1 METIYFPGCTA
12 AYRQQDT
19 ARASVKILRAGGI
32 EFDVLG
38 ERELCCGSVLF
49 NSGFFD
55 EGVEIAKKNLE
66 MFKELGIK
74 KIITACAGCTK
85 TFKETYAHLFAEE
98 GLPYEVKNITEV
110 VDELIQEGK
119 LKFKENGEKIRV
131 TYHDPC
137 HLGRSLGTYEP
148 ARRILRAI
156 PGIEFV
162 EMKRNRENSRCC
174 GAGGGVRSAYPET
187 AISLA
192 KRRIADAEEV
202 GAELI
207 VTPCPF
213 CVLNLGDG
221 AKQKGSNVKVKDI
234 TVFIAERLKED

>member
-1 METIYFPGCTA
+1 MADTIYYPGCTA

-19 ARASVKILRAGGI
+19 ARASVKILKAGGI

-38 ERELCCGSVLF
+38 EKELCCGSVLF
-49 NSGFFD
+49 NSGFFE
-55 EGVEIAKKNLE
+55 EGVEVAKKNLE

-74 KIITACAGCTK
+74 RIITACAGCTK
-85 TFKETYAHLFAEE
+85 TFRETYEQIFGE
-98 GLPYEVKNITEV
+98 LPYEVKNIVEV
-110 VDELIQEGK
+110 VDELIQQGK
-119 LKFKENGEKIRV
+119 LKFKENGEKVRV

-137 HLGRSLGTYEP
+137 HLGRSLGVYEP
-148 ARRILRAI
+148 PRRILKAI
-156 PGIEFV
+156 PGVEFV
-162 EMKRNRENSRCC
+162 EMNRNRENSRCC

-202 GAELI
+202 NAELI

-213 CVLNLGDG
+213 CVLNLSDG
-221 AKQKGSNVKVKDI
+221 AKQKGSNVEVKDI
-234 TVFIAERLKED
+234 TVFIAERLEV